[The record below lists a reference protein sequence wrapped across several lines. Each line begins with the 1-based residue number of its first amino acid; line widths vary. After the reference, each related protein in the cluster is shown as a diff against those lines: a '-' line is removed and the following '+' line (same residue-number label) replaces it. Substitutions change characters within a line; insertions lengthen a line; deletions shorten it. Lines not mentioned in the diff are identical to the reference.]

1 MRATLIVARKEF
13 LDCFRSRW
21 LVSGSLIFAILSL
34 AVFFGTAAIGGT
46 LSFQPLATVINSLLS
61 LTVFVLPLLVLM
73 LGYDAFVGEAES
85 GTLLL
90 MLTYPLTRTEWLLG
104 KACGQAASLACV
116 LVLGFAAL
124 PIVQLFL
131 AVPYSMGEL
140 MEALVK
146 LAATGWLLALVF
158 LFLSYWVSLI
168 VRHKAQALAALLV
181 LWFVMVL
188 LYDLALLVVSVAAA
202 DVFGRETL
210 TLMMLVNPAS
220 VFRLMNQMAGAG
232 DAALVRPDMALMTG
246 ILIAWI
252 VVLFGLCRW
261 VLVRRRL

>member
-1 MRATLIVARKEF
+1 
-13 LDCFRSRW
+13 
-21 LVSGSLIFAILSL
+21 
-34 AVFFGTAAIGGT
+34 
-46 LSFQPLATVINSLLS
+46 
-61 LTVFVLPLLVLM
+61 
-73 LGYDAFVGEAES
+73 
-85 GTLLL
+85 
-90 MLTYPLTRTEWLLG
+90 
-104 KACGQAASLACV
+104 
-116 LVLGFAAL
+116 
-124 PIVQLFL
+124 
-131 AVPYSMGEL
+131 MGEL

-210 TLMMLVNPAS
+210 TLMMLANPAS

>member
-124 PIVQLFL
+124 PIVQLLL

-188 LYDLALLVVSVAAA
+188 LYDLAILVVSVAAA

-210 TLMMLVNPAS
+210 TLMMLANPAS

-232 DAALVRPDMALMTG
+232 DAVLVRPDMALMTG